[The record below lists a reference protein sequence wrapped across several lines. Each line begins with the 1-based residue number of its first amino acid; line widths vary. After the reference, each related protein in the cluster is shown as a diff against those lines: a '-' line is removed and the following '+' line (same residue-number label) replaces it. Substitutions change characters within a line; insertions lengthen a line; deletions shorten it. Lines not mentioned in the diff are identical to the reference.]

1 MNAPLGE
8 GYHAAAMEVLPAAA
22 LAGLS
27 VAALLLARRVRALL
41 ADVAEL
47 SGRVTELA
55 TRLDVA
61 EHDAAGALART
72 EIAESVLLDKGLA
85 DEEDLEAARRRFGDD
100 APPPA
105 DVRGDGELH

>member
-1 MNAPLGE
+1 
-8 GYHAAAMEVLPAAA
+8 MEVLATAA

-41 ADVAEL
+41 VDVAEL

-55 TRLDVA
+55 ARLDA
-61 EHDAAGALART
+61 TEHDAAGALART
-72 EIAESVLLDKGLA
+72 EVAELVLLDKGLA

-100 APPPA
+100 VPPA